1 MPVVT
6 DPGEEVAIIKA
17 SLHIANHL
25 HREDEL
31 WQLDGMNEVWC
42 LHILNTLQLIKVT
55 LHRHV

>member
-31 WQLDGMNEVWC
+31 WQLDGLSDDCPDCWWRKSPSCVRGQMA
-42 LHILNTLQLIKVT
+42 Q
-55 LHRHV
+55 

>member
-31 WQLDGMNEVWC
+31 WQLDGLSDDCPDCWWRKSPSCVRGQMV
-42 LHILNTLQLIKVT
+42 
-55 LHRHV
+55 